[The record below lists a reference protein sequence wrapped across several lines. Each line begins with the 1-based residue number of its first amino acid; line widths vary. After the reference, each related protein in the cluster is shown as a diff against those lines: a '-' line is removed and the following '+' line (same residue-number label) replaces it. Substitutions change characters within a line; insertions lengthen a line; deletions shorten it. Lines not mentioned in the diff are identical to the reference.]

1 MADRHDLHIRI
12 DENGEVSI
20 EVKGVDGPQCVL
32 MTRELEEE
40 LGIVREQVKH
50 SEYYKEETT
59 AEVNVE
65 QSGGG
70 GQ

>member
-20 EVKGVDGPQCVL
+20 EVKGVDGPRCVL
-32 MTRELEEE
+32 VTRELEEE
-40 LGIVREQVKH
+40 LGLVTEQVKH

-59 AEVNVE
+59 TEVNVD
-65 QSGGG
+65 QGGRSG
-70 GQ
+70 Q